1 MPPRS
6 CSSCRMVCL
15 NAAPSAPTMLS
26 TGTRTLSYH
35 TSQKCSLVVMS
46 SILRMVMPGVSIGTI
61 TSLIP
66 ACGGPSLE
74 VRQMR

>member
-1 MPPRS
+1 
-6 CSSCRMVCL
+6 
-15 NAAPSAPTMLS
+15 MLS

-46 SILRMVMPGVSIGTI
+46 SILRIVIPGESIGTM